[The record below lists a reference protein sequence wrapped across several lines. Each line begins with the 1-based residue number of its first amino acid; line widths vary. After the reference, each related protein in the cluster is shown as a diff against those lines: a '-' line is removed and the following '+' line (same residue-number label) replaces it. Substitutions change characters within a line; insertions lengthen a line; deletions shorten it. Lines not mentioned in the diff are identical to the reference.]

1 MLTIWARSFLTATR
15 QDHHDDLGWAVPDDW
30 RRDPRISNAERR
42 ARND

>member
-15 QDHHDDLGWAVPDDW
+15 QDKPDTFRWAAPDHW

-42 ARND
+42 ARRD